1 MAALSEL
8 LELALNGVSFKEI
21 ADIKGLPLSFVAST
35 VWEEARENGQENLLR
50 NIMKYRQNRQK
61 EEIYKKPHD
70 YEKVYP
76 KGLIISSSGR
86 AWFQEKEIQIQ
97 ENSYNPFFVI
107 NNRKYM
113 LAKIMARCFLSITNN
128 SILQKARFVEKGNYH
143 VSNLAILKTR
153 SNAVIK

>member
-8 LELALNGVSFKEI
+8 LELALGGMSFKEI
-21 ADIKGLPLSFVAST
+21 ANTKGLPLSFVVST
-35 VWEEARENGQENLLR
+35 VWEDARESGQENLLR
-50 NIMKYRQNRQK
+50 NIMKYRQSREK
-61 EEIYKKPHD
+61 EETIRCPHD

-76 KGLIISSSGR
+76 KGLIVSSSGR

-113 LAKIMARCFLSITNN
+113 LAKIMARCFLLITNT
-128 SILQKARFVEKGNYH
+128 SLLQKARFIEKGNYH
-143 VSNLAILKTR
+143 VSNITILKAR
-153 SNAVIK
+153 SNAIIK